1 MGNNLTVLI
10 DDIYAIM
17 MAMQNKAQFSEED
30 GRRLVLISNL
40 VNKHLQRKDIPS
52 YSYQQLIVI
61 PKEQARE
68 IFGDY
73 YKQLEALEALRE
85 AVYRKSGAKADG

>member
-1 MGNNLTVLI
+1 MGSSLTVLI
-10 DDIYAIM
+10 EDIYAIM
-17 MAMQNKAQFSEED
+17 MAMQNKVQFSEED
-30 GRRLVLISNL
+30 GRRLAIISNL

-61 PKEQARE
+61 PKEQARD

-73 YKQLEALEALRE
+73 YKQLEALEVLRE
-85 AVYRKSGAKADG
+85 VAYGKSGAKYG